1 MFIAGGIMRSTQE
14 QDDEFRSSYPNYN
27 VLDQWFSPDWDDQ
40 TREVVRRR
48 LEEVPPIRF
57 FSETEAQTLAA
68 VAERI
73 VPQPDRTESGKIPI
87 VPWIDDKLYEDQRDG
102 YRYENLPPQREAW
115 REALAGI
122 DESAAILFEGRRFVD
137 LDAESQDEVLKR
149 VQKGDP
155 PGEIWNQLPSRS
167 FFEHML
173 LKNVVKTY
181 YMHPIAWNEIGYNG
195 PSSPRGHVRIW
206 EDGLDP
212 WEAQKEARR
221 R

>member
-1 MFIAGGIMRSTQE
+1 MGSPQE
-14 QDDEFRSSYPNYN
+14 QNEEFRSPYRNYN
-27 VLDQWFSPDWDDQ
+27 VLDKWFSPDWDDQ

-48 LEEVPPIRF
+48 LEKVPPIRF

-73 VPQPDRTESGKIPI
+73 VPQPDRPTHARIPI
-87 VPWIDDKLYEDQRDG
+87 APWIDEKLYEDQRDG
-102 YRYENLPPQREAW
+102 YRYEKLPPQRQAW
-115 REALAGI
+115 RKGLAGI
-122 DESAAILFEGRRFVD
+122 DETAAILFEGRRFVD
-137 LDAESQDEVLKR
+137 LDAESQDTVLKQI
-149 VQKGDP
+149 QKGDA
-155 PGEIWNQLPSRS
+155 PGEIWRQLPGKS
-167 FFEHML
+167 FFKHVL
-173 LKNVVKTY
+173 LKNVVRTY

-212 WEAQKEARR
+212 WEAQEEARR